1 MLVRE
6 CHDLTSIHS
15 CESKIYKT
23 SREWGK
29 RGKLVKRKTANSRQ
43 RLHKEKCV
51 FTRNEKSVNNALVDT
66 EIFMNF
72 VECANQPFCSHQ
84 FCSISVHQSL
94 SVEHF
99 LGQHEGKKKEGE
111 RKEIRSEIS
120 RKYFSVP

>member
-29 RGKLVKRKTANSRQ
+29 KRGKLVKRKEKKTANSRQ

-51 FTRNEKSVNNALVDT
+51 FTRNEKSVNNALVKT

-84 FCSISVHQSL
+84 FCSISVHQASN
-94 SVEHF
+94 
-99 LGQHEGKKKEGE
+99 
-111 RKEIRSEIS
+111 I
-120 RKYFSVP
+120 FSPPF